1 MKEQKIQF
9 QFYTCNRLTFLH
21 VGLWSPIYVSNP
33 NDSSFFPNKIPI
45 AYQDTIKEHQNQTY
59 VKMIKFIPLKVH
71 ALAPP
76 AELFQFSDHKSD
88 PSCFYFLF

>member
-45 AYQDTIKEHQNQTY
+45 AYQDTIKEHQN
-59 VKMIKFIPLKVH
+59 
-71 ALAPP
+71 
-76 AELFQFSDHKSD
+76 
-88 PSCFYFLF
+88 